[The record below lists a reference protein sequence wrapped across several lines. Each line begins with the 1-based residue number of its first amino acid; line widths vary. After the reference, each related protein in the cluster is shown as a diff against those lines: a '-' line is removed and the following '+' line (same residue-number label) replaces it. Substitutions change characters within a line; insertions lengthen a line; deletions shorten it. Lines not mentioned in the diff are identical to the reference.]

1 MQLFQYTKDRLLKND
16 REKKKERKERK
27 KKIIRHRLV
36 SIVSR
41 RFLAINF
48 RKEGVKL
55 TQRVPRLAL
64 DINVYTC
71 LAGQKANK
79 AIVPRGLRKG

>member
-16 REKKKERKERK
+16 REKKGKKREKEKNYSPPVGLDSFPSFPRN
-27 KKIIRHRLV
+27 
-36 SIVSR
+36 
-41 RFLAINF
+41 NF

-55 TQRVPRLAL
+55 TQRVPCLAL